1 MIKIET
7 FKYKNRGYIV
17 MDNRGQINVAGA
29 AISAIVGIIGIIIF
43 AEVYAGLNTTNV
55 SSSAVSLLN
64 LTDLILAAV
73 LIIGVVA
80 VLTYIGTRR

>member
-1 MIKIET
+1 
-7 FKYKNRGYIV
+7 

-64 LTDLILAAV
+64 LTVLILAAV

>member
-1 MIKIET
+1 MEEK
-7 FKYKNRGYIV
+7 
-17 MDNRGQINVAGA
+17 GQVNVAAA

-43 AEVYAGLNTTNV
+43 AEVYAGLNTANV
-55 SSSAVSLLN
+55 STSAVSLLN

-80 VLTYIGTRR
+80 VLTFIGTSRR

>member
-1 MIKIET
+1 
-7 FKYKNRGYIV
+7 
-17 MDNRGQINVAGA
+17 MDSRGQINVAGA

>member
-1 MIKIET
+1 
-7 FKYKNRGYIV
+7 